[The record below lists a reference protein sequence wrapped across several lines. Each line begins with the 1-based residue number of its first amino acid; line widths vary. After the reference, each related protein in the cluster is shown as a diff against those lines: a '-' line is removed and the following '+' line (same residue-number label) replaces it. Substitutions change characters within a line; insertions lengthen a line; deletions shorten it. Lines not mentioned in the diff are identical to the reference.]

1 DPDRP
6 ILRLGM
12 ADDLEALQ
20 ERAERLKNAVD
31 ALVNLNRSPQERLD
45 RALAYFIRAFRG
57 EPPEGVLRD
66 CYRTIYTAI
75 GDPPIGTTIHA
86 SLDTMTP
93 DERDA
98 LSSALLTLSLEVA
111 KQCSDLEAQAN
122 T

>member
-1 DPDRP
+1 
-6 ILRLGM
+6 M
-12 ADDLEALQ
+12 AENLEALQ

-31 ALVNLNRSPQERLD
+31 ALVNLNRTPQERLD

-57 EPPEGVLRD
+57 EPPEGVQRD

-75 GDPPIGTTIHA
+75 GDPPVGTTIHA
-86 SLDTMTP
+86 SLDTMTN

-111 KQCSDLEAQAN
+111 KQCSDLEAKAQA
-122 T
+122 

>member
-1 DPDRP
+1 
-6 ILRLGM
+6 M
-12 ADDLEALQ
+12 AENLEALQ

-57 EPPEGVLRD
+57 EPPEGVMRD
-66 CYRTIYTAI
+66 CYRTIYEAI
-75 GDPPIGTTIHA
+75 GDPPVGTTIHA
-86 SLDTMTP
+86 DLDTMSA

-111 KQCSDLEAQAN
+111 RQCCDLEAAASS
-122 T
+122 